1 MFSCVLTS
9 NPFSSF
15 DQKLFNFF
23 SPSSNCFVV
32 EYFLINFSAGFL
44 FRAEGVR
51 QALYII
57 KSIFTDYNP
66 WVLFDGSLYNCGLNQ
81 QNFCLM
87 LLCIAVLLVYDIFE
101 HRGISV
107 REKIKS
113 QDSWFQV
120 LVIAASVLFVV
131 LFGVWD
137 DDNSALKFMQMGK
150 IPLDDYHR
158 CAINKMNELGVRCLD
173 FRRKFW
179 PMVDGPLP
187 ICNPPDDYDERVN
200 AIRVYIE
207 NELHCGFARFRQYLQ
222 RAIGTD
228 GDDMRM
234 LFQLKERKFDR
245 GSFDRAFAEAG
256 DGDSLAAHYGYRIGV
271 FCTNDRASHAG
282 RGSVF
287 SSCNRQKLKERFGVK
302 IVSVGQLDQM
312 LQGALP
318 DRDGDFD

>member
-1 MFSCVLTS
+1 MLGVTFDTNVIEIVLDEDRARHEGDTYLRVHEAIRDGRIKGYVS
-9 NPFSSF
+9 RTYFAH
-15 DQKLFNFF
+15 DAIRKEERMDKL
-23 SPSSNCFVV
+23 CGDV
-32 EYFLINFSAGFL
+32 EI
-44 FRAEGVR
+44 
-51 QALYII
+51 
-57 KSIFTDYNP
+57 
-66 WVLFDGSLYNCGLNQ
+66 
-81 QNFCLM
+81 CLP
-87 LLCIAVLLVYDIFE
+87 L
-101 HRGISV
+101 R
-107 REKIKS
+107 
-113 QDSWFQV
+113 
-120 LVIAASVLFVV
+120 
-131 LFGVWD
+131 D

-222 RAIGTD
+222 RAVGTD

-245 GSFDRAFAEAG
+245 GSFDKAFAEAG
-256 DGDSLAAHYGYRIGV
+256 DGDSLVAHYGYHIGL

-318 DRDGDFD
+318 DRDGDLD